1 MAINSTRLSY
11 YDFRWKNLF
20 SCEKKILLSLIPPK
34 LISHI
39 NHIGS
44 TAVDGLVARPI
55 IDIVIGI
62 ENPLDIFTVKDIL
75 LFNKYTFFTQYS
87 NLENLVFYKIG
98 DDGYEYIIH
107 LTKYNGATYRKMMKM
122 VKILSENSNLSKQY
136 ADFKTQLINA
146 KSDLK
151 TYNQE
156 KQKFIRR
163 NIY

>member
-1 MAINSTRLSY
+1 MVRNVPRLSY

-20 SCEKKILLSLIPPK
+20 TIEKKILLALIPPK
-34 LISHI
+34 INSHI

-62 ENPLDIFTVKDIL
+62 ENPLDIFTIKDIL
-75 LFNKYTFFTQYS
+75 VFNKYTFFTQYS

-98 DDGYEYIIH
+98 NDGNEYIIH
-107 LTKYNGATYRKMMKM
+107 LTKYNGETYQKMMKM
-122 VKILSENSNLSKQY
+122 VKILSENVKVAKQY
-136 ADFKTQLINA
+136 ADYKTQLINA

-156 KQKFIRR
+156 KQNFIRQ
-163 NIY
+163 NLN